1 MAGRGPA
8 PKPTRSRPNDNARR
22 ESEMTKI
29 AADETV
35 RGPELPAEFGWCDRT
50 RDWWETWRHS
60 AQAQSMTATDWE
72 FMLETAALHHEFW
85 EGNTSLAGELRLRVA
100 KFGATM
106 EDRLRLRMQIESEA
120 TAQKSTST
128 RRDSS
133 ADRRRRL
140 LKVVDGQAG

>member
-1 MAGRGPA
+1 
-8 PKPTRSRPNDNARR
+8 
-22 ESEMTKI
+22 MTKL
-29 AADETV
+29 AADSEV
-35 RGPELPAEFGWCDRT
+35 RGPELPDEFAWSTRT
-50 RDWWETWRHS
+50 RNWWETWRRS
-60 AQAQSMTATDWE
+60 PQAQSMTPTDWE

-85 EGNTSLAGELRLRVA
+85 EGNTGIAAELRLRVA

-106 EDRLRLRMQIESEA
+106 EDRMRLRLQIENDA
-120 TAQKSTST
+120 DGAAPTPV